1 MTPMSSAGAIAAI
14 VTAMAAVLAVG
25 GGYVQFV
32 LKRSLLPSVEF
43 DVDFEMHHSGSTQL
57 IGEVSCV
64 IKNLGSS
71 MLIVTN
77 VKCRIRYRLAAD
89 SEDYLRHDAVEPYFK
104 HRVPQAPASAD
115 KSEEELSRNPSGT
128 KWFFLAEPR
137 TFVQPGVAQR
147 YRKPVAM
154 PATVQLLDVLGS
166 FDYRIEV
173 GRTTNI
179 LVWLF
184 ARPPKDIDWRK
195 GIRNHTARRTFCVGQ
210 RKGPEIMLGPPR

>member
-1 MTPMSSAGAIAAI
+1 MSSAGAIAAI

-77 VKCRIRYRLAAD
+77 VKCRIRY
-89 SEDYLRHDAVEPYFK
+89 P
-104 HRVPQAPASAD
+104 
-115 KSEEELSRNPSGT
+115 
-128 KWFFLAEPR
+128 
-137 TFVQPGVAQR
+137 PGR
-147 YRKPVAM
+147 
-154 PATVQLLDVLGS
+154 G
-166 FDYRIEV
+166 
-173 GRTTNI
+173 
-179 LVWLF
+179 
-184 ARPPKDIDWRK
+184 
-195 GIRNHTARRTFCVGQ
+195 
-210 RKGPEIMLGPPR
+210 